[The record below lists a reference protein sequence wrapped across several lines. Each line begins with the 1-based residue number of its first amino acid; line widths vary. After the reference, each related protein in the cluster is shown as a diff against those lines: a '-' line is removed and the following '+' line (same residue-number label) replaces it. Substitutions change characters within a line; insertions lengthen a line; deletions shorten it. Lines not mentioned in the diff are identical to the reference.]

1 MTRSIYFLPG
11 RGAHLDGRLG
21 SELSARGYS
30 VTGRSLHDGF
40 DQLRFS
46 LQVQQIQRD
55 LKEGYWSA
63 DSILVAHSYG
73 AHLALSALCE
83 LEPFPG
89 TLALISPVFRSVRE
103 GFNYFR
109 VPNAKY
115 LANKV
120 DSGQFPKPQGRV
132 GIVSGTLDWQVP
144 TEGLKRL
151 GSCLGAEILWV
162 DRGHDL
168 GPGPV
173 QELLD
178 RLEIKN
184 IGPGD
189 A

>member
-1 MTRSIYFLPG
+1 MNRSIYFLPG

-30 VTGRSLHDGF
+30 VKGRSLHDSF

-46 LQVQQIQRD
+46 LQVQQVQRD
-55 LKEGYWSA
+55 LKGEHWNA

-73 AHLALSALCE
+73 AHLALSALCD
-83 LEPFPG
+83 LESFPG

-120 DSGQFPKPQGRV
+120 DSGQFPKPQGAV
-132 GIVSGTLDWQVP
+132 GIVSGKSDWQVP
-144 TEGLKRL
+144 VEGLDRL
-151 GSCLGAEILWV
+151 AFCLGAEICWV
-162 DRGHDL
+162 DQGHDL
-168 GPGPV
+168 GPEPV
-173 QELLD
+173 QLLLD
-178 RLEIKN
+178 SLGIKQ
-184 IGPGD
+184 PDLGD
-189 A
+189 S